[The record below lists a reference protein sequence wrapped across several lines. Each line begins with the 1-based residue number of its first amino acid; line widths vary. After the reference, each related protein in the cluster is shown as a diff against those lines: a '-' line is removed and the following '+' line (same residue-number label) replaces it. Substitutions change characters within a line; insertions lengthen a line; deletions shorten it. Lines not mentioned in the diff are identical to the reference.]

1 MKRWV
6 WLGVLGGVMAC
17 TKVPGNKPVEPEN
30 VCPGTEEY
38 SLANPPQSQKSQ
50 PLEDG
55 TESVLITFRPRGA
68 VSAKASVEAFADEAS
83 RAGAEVKHRFS
94 NINAVAARVTP
105 AAREALS
112 KHPDVLRVEPD
123 RPVHAFSMPMSV
135 LPSLVSGVS
144 ANTTGSPGE
153 YTEGLRR
160 IQAPIVWDAN
170 NDGVLDANAPTGSNI
185 TVCVIDSGWDNRHPE
200 LAAAYAGGRD
210 FLDND
215 DEPLDQSEENGVV
228 TWGGGH
234 GTHTAATIAAQLGAG
249 AHVRP
254 GEDPNGVVGVA
265 PTVKLLIA
273 RVLNT
278 NGDGSTSAVI
288 AAMDWCITHKANIV
302 SLSLGSSE
310 PSEAEKLA
318 FTRAHDAGILAVA
331 ATGNRGT
338 GNPSYPAAYD
348 TVIGVGAVDFN
359 GEWAPFSQYGEFVK
373 LVAPGVGVLSATIV
387 GGAPYAD
394 IQSDGTRIPSE
405 PLEYTGVG
413 TYTGKL
419 VSCGLGERVASCGE
433 GATCDGFV
441 ALVDR
446 GGGILFQE
454 KALNAIRA
462 GAKAI
467 IIGNNVADE
476 GAGNFTLTDPADYWV
491 PTTSVTLASART
503 FKGLVGQTVT
513 VDVTGLDYMR
523 QSGTS
528 MATPHVAGVAALV
541 WSACP
546 TLTHDQVR
554 DVLLATAE
562 DRGDQGRDDR
572 YGYGLVQAKRAV
584 DRALQDC
591 PPAPPAP

>member
-30 VCPGTEEY
+30 VCPGTEQL
-38 SLANPPQSQKSQ
+38 SLSTPLQSQKAQ
-50 PLEDG
+50 PQEDG
-55 TESVLITFRPRGA
+55 AESVLITYRPRA
-68 VSAKASVEAFADEAS
+68 SVSAKVSADAFADEA
-83 RAGAEVKHRFS
+83 RRMGADVKHRFS
-94 NINAVAARVTP
+94 SINTVAARVTP
-105 AAREALS
+105 ETRAALARN
-112 KHPDVLRVEPD
+112 PDVLHVEPD
-123 RPVHAFSMPMSV
+123 RPVHAFALPSSV
-135 LPSLVSGVS
+135 LPSLVLGVGPNTSGS
-144 ANTTGSPGE
+144 TGE
-153 YTEGLRR
+153 YTQGLKQV
-160 IQAPIVWDAN
+160 QAPDVWDN
-170 NDGVLDANAPTGSNI
+170 GGDGVLDTNAPTGSGI

-215 DEPLDQSEENGVV
+215 DEPLDQGKENGVIV
-228 TWGGGH
+228 WGGGH

-288 AAMDWCITHKANIV
+288 AAMEWCISKDANIV

-310 PSEAEKLA
+310 PSEAERLVFEK
-318 FTRAHDAGILAVA
+318 AHAEGLVAVA

-338 GNPSYPAAYD
+338 PNPSYPAAYA

-359 GEWAPFSQYGEFVK
+359 GERASFSQYGPFVK
-373 LVAPGVGVLSATIV
+373 LVGPGVGVLSATIM

-394 IQSDGTRIPSE
+394 VQSDGTRYPSE
-405 PLEYTGVG
+405 PLEYTAVG
-413 TYTGKL
+413 AYTGKL
-419 VSCGLGERVASCGE
+419 VHCGQGERVASCGE

-467 IIGNNVADE
+467 IIGNNTTED
-476 GAGNFTLTDPADYWV
+476 GAGNFTLTDPEDYWV
-491 PTTSVTLASART
+491 PTTSVTLASANT
-503 FKGLVGQTVT
+503 FRGMVGQQVT

-541 WSACP
+541 WSACRA
-546 TLTHDQVR
+546 LTHEQVR
-554 DVLLATAE
+554 DILFESAADL
-562 DRGDQGRDDR
+562 GDTGRDDL
-572 YGYGLVQAKRAV
+572 YGHGLVQAKRAV
-584 DRALQDC
+584 DLALQRC
-591 PPAPPAP
+591 PPPAP